1 MCDHGRYIAKK
12 VLYISFLHCKHKAR
26 ISQERALWGVIN
38 PQLHDN
44 LTHEEAEEFFNDLSH
59 IAIELPL
66 AHCRYLVKDNLEQ
79 QRQDKDFDF
88 PEEEQKQLEAVIAYL
103 ETSSAE
109 RLNKVKEL
117 TNALGESI
125 DKTQLFTLA
134 VSDHKLL
141 A

>member
-1 MCDHGRYIAKK
+1 M
-12 VLYISFLHCKHKAR
+12 LYISFLHCKHKAR

-44 LTHEEAEEFFNDLSH
+44 LTHEEAEEFFKDLSC

-66 AHCRYLVKDNLEQ
+66 AHCKYIYKDCVEKEKQ
-79 QRQDKDFDF
+79 EKDYEF

-109 RLNKVKEL
+109 RENKVKEL